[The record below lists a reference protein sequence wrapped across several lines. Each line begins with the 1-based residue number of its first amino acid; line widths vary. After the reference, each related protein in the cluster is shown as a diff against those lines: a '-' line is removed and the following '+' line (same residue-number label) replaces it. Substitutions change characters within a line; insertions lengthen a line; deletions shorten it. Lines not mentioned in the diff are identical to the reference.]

1 MPILSGL
8 VQVLIEIVEY
18 LAVLITI
25 IFVHEFGHFIVG
37 RWCGVKVDAFS
48 IGFGPELFGF
58 YDRKGTRWRAALIP
72 FGGYVKFFGDPNAAS
87 TQDPNALAGLTPA
100 ERAVS
105 LGGQSLAKRA
115 AIVAAGPIFNFLLAF
130 VIFAGLLYVNGRYV
144 MTPRVGEVIANSA
157 AAQAG
162 LQSGDIVKSID
173 GEKVETFSDM
183 VQIVSLSS
191 GVPLKFVVERAGA
204 PVTLTVTPRT
214 EEVDSPVGKQHA
226 GRIGVKASQ
235 DEADMHHVEYNI
247 VQAMGGGASDTVGV
261 VTGSVAGIRA
271 MISGRVGTDQISGPV
286 EIATATGNIAR
297 NFGFGG
303 LLALI
308 AILSSSVGFANLLP
322 IPILD
327 GGHLMFF
334 GLEAIKRAPLS
345 QRFQERGTMVG
356 ALIIAC
362 LIFFVIFNSLH
373 RYVMK

>member
-1 MPILSGL
+1 MATLSGS
-8 VQVLIEIVEY
+8 VPVLIEILEY

-37 RWCGVKVDAFS
+37 RWCGVKVEAFS
-48 IGFGPELFGF
+48 IGFGPELFSF
-58 YDRKGTRWRAALIP
+58 HDRKGTRWRAALIP

-87 TQDPNALAGLTPA
+87 TQDPNALAALTPA
-100 ERAVS
+100 ERSVS

-130 VIFAGLLYVNGRYV
+130 VIFSGLLYVNGRYI
-144 MTPRVGEVIANSA
+144 MTPRVGEIAPNSA
-157 AAQAG
+157 AAEAG
-162 LQSGDIVKSID
+162 LEPGDIVKSID
-173 GEKVETFSDM
+173 GEPIETFSDM
-183 VQIVSLSS
+183 VQIVTLSS
-191 GVPLKFVVERAGA
+191 GVPLKFVVERGGA
-204 PVTLTVTPRT
+204 PVDLTVTPRT
-214 EEVDSPVGKQHA
+214 EEVDSPVGKQKA
-226 GRIGVKASQ
+226 GRIGVTASRDKADQ
-235 DEADMHHVEYNI
+235 QHVEYDI
-247 VQAMGGGASDTVGV
+247 VQAMAGGVSDTVGV
-261 VTGSVAGIRA
+261 VTGSIAGIRA

-286 EIATATGNIAR
+286 EIAAATGNIAR
-297 NFGFGG
+297 TFGFGG

-308 AILSSSVGFANLLP
+308 AILSASVGFANLLP

-334 GLEAIKRAPLS
+334 ALEAIKRAPLS
-345 QRFQERGTMVG
+345 QRFQERGSMVG